1 MARVGFV
8 VLSIVVATAI
18 VVGASW
24 IATWLQPFVW
34 RFAQAGWMLPLVV
47 AILPLAYV
55 LVSRRRRR
63 A

>member
-24 IATWLQPFVW
+24 IAVWLQPFVW
-34 RFAQAGWMLPLVV
+34 NFAQAAWMLPLVV
-47 AILPLAYV
+47 VLPLAYV
-55 LVSRRRRR
+55 FVGWRRRR

>member
-8 VLSIVVATAI
+8 VLSIVIATAI

-34 RFAQAGWMLPLVV
+34 RFAMAGWMLPLLV
-47 AILPLAYV
+47 AVFPLAYV
-55 LVSRRRRR
+55 VSRRRRR